1 MKKEVIRN
9 MLRMLNMLKNKKGF
23 TLIELVII
31 IILLGVL
38 AAIAIPRYVDLRDQA
53 VRASAQ
59 ATLDAGRAA
68 VQLDFADQILNL
80 GGYTYAIGAG
90 TTAGNVFAAADV
102 TALEAELASSPNYPP
117 SGTYNIPAGDGFNWY
132 LVTAGSGTAPVQP
145 PVIDAAIDT
154 TCTNTNSWTNTAND
168 QCKVSRL

>member
-1 MKKEVIRN
+1 

-53 VRASAQ
+53 LRAASQ

-68 VQLDFADQILNL
+68 VQLDFADQILN
-80 GGYTYAIGAG
+80 TGAYLNQITNG
-90 TTAGNVFAAADV
+90 TSHNQ
-102 TALEAELASSPNYPP
+102 
-117 SGTYNIPAGDGFNWY
+117 GDTKLCPEIFTRGFKEK
-132 LVTAGSGTAPVQP
+132 GP
-145 PVIDAAIDT
+145 
-154 TCTNTNSWTNTAND
+154 
-168 QCKVSRL
+168 

>member
-1 MKKEVIRN
+1 

-59 ATLDAGRAA
+59 GTLDAGRAA
-68 VQLDFADQILNL
+68 VQLDFADQILNTGAYDAKL
-80 GGYTYAIGAG
+80 GDG
-90 TTAGNVFAAADV
+90 TTAGLTFVAGDILDIEN
-102 TALEAELASSPNYPP
+102 ELASSPNYPP
-117 SGTYNIPAGDGFNWY
+117 NGPYNNPASSGFRWWM
-132 LVTAGSGTAPVQP
+132 VTQGTATPALP
-145 PVIDAAIDT
+145 PVIDGGIDLTCAAGDA
-154 TCTNTNSWTNTAND
+154 WAGANND
-168 QCKVSRL
+168 CKVSRL

>member
-1 MKKEVIRN
+1 
-9 MLRMLNMLKNKKGF
+9 MLRFLKNKKGF

-68 VQLDFADQILNL
+68 VQLDFADQILNT
-80 GGYTYAIGAG
+80 GAYTSAIGDGTAAG
-90 TTAGNVFAAADV
+90 ALFVAGDILD
-102 TALEAELASSPNYPP
+102 LENELASSPNYPP
-117 SGTYNIPAGDGFNWY
+117 AGAYNTPTDQGFRWW
-132 LVTAGSGTAPVQP
+132 LVAKGSATAPVQP
-145 PVIDAAIDT
+145 PIIDAGLDT
-154 TCTNTNSWTNTAND
+154 TCAAADAWTGANND
-168 QCKVSRL
+168 CKVSRL

>member
-1 MKKEVIRN
+1 

-68 VQLDFADQILNL
+68 VQLDFADQVLNK
-80 GGYTYAIGAG
+80 GTYTNALWNS
-90 TTAGNVFAAADV
+90 TATIPGQMDAADV
-102 TALEAELASSPNYPP
+102 IDLENELASSPNYPP
-117 SGTYNIPAGDGFNWY
+117 SGPYNSPGGEGFRWWV
-132 LVTAGSGTAPVQP
+132 VTAGSTTAPVQP
-145 PVIDAAIDT
+145 PVIDGAIDT
-154 TCTNTNSWTNTAND
+154 SCDVADAWTGANND
-168 QCKVSRL
+168 CKVSRL